1 MANLLYPLAKQV
13 LLTASINLS
22 SDTIKVALVRG
33 YTYSSA
39 HQYLSDITT
48 GGGTVVGTAQT
59 LGSKTVALGVFDA
72 ADPTFTAVTAGSA
85 IQSLVIYKDTGTA
98 STSNLIALID
108 TATGLPVTPNGG
120 DITVAFDNGA
130 SKIFA
135 L

>member
-33 YTYSSA
+33 YTYSST
-39 HQYLSDITT
+39 HQYLTDITT

-59 LGSKTVALGVFDA
+59 LASKTVALGVFDA
-72 ADPTFTAVTAGSA
+72 ADPTYTAVTAGAA

-98 STSNLIALID
+98 GTSNLIALID